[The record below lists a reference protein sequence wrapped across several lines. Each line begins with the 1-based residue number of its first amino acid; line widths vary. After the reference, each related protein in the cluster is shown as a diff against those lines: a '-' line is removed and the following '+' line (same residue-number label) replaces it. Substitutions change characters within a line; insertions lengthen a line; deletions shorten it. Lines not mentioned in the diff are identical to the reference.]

1 MPDPSDNAV
10 EPGEASEAIGR
21 DYFELFNEV
30 GIIAQLSRAL
40 FEGAQ
45 ADGLSLPHF
54 SVLNHLVRLGDG
66 KTPLAIAR
74 AFQTPK
80 ASMTNTLAGLEARGL
95 IETRPNPED
104 GRGKLVFLTRAGN
117 ARRETAIAS
126 TGPALV
132 PIVAEHDVEA
142 RRAMVPMLAALRV
155 VLDRNR
161 R

>member
-1 MPDPSDNAV
+1 MPDPSETAEGREDSPEAV
-10 EPGEASEAIGR
+10 GR
-21 DYFELFNEV
+21 VYFELFNEV

-45 ADGLSLPHF
+45 TDGLTVPHF
-54 SVLNHLVRLGDG
+54 SVLNHLARLGDG
-66 KTPLAIAR
+66 RTPLELSR

-95 IETRPNPED
+95 VETRPNPGD
-104 GRGKLVFLTRAGN
+104 GRGKLVFLTEAGR
-117 ARRETAIAS
+117 ARREAAIAS
-126 TGPALV
+126 AGPRIV
-132 PIVAEHDVEA
+132 SIVAEHDVGTA
-142 RRAMVPMLAALRV
+142 RALVPLLAELRA